1 MDVIQMKMRPVDDRE
16 DILPVLHNSDM
27 TTEAN
32 AVAVLVLD
40 RLNLLAG
47 EWWENREWGNQILA
61 MLQESRLTEADA
73 TSLSVYL
80 TDYVRATKG
89 VQEVLDVTFS
99 ISGMNYSWSCT
110 VITEYGNITVDYEI

>member
-1 MDVIQMKMRPVDDRE
+1 MDVIQMKMRPVDNRE

-27 TTEAN
+27 TAGSE
-32 AVAVLVLD
+32 AVAVLVRD